1 MKPAALAQ
9 WQKTRALG
17 KRRFVLV
24 SGVLSW
30 GVPMFFVMT
39 FVIGE
44 PEIRPLMIAISA
56 LIWLLGGAL
65 FGATLWVITERQYRK
80 AREISNASQ

>member
-9 WQKTRALG
+9 WQKTRARG
-17 KRRFVLV
+17 MRRFVLV
-24 SGVLSW
+24 AGVLSW

-39 FVIGE
+39 FIIGK
-44 PEIRPLMIAISA
+44 PGIRPAMIAISA

-65 FGATLWVITERQYRK
+65 FGISMWFVTERQYRK
-80 AREISNASQ
+80 ATGTDNG